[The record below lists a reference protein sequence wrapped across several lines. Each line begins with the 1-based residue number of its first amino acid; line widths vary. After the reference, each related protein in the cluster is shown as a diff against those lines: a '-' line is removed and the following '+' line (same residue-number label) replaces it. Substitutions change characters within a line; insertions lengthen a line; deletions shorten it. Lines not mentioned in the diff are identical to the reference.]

1 MELKKIKNNTNTL
14 GLGDK
19 KEFTIDTSNQMIVSI
34 LRDRLYSNKI
44 GAVSREVASNC
55 RDANREAGREDM
67 PIIIEIGINHS
78 LLEEEK
84 LYISF
89 KDDGIGIS
97 PDRIEN
103 VFLKYGSSTKRD
115 SNNQTGGFG
124 IGAKTPF
131 AYNNEFIIETISES
145 LNGSLKKHIYQ
156 AIILNEMGVES
167 SQLILISEEST
178 TEKTG
183 TKIIVPI
190 KSSDRDSFESE
201 IITATSFW
209 DIKPNYK
216 GFTNSKVDSKELFV
230 GEGWKVLFL
239 NKNNLTSS
247 IKNINNNSPF
257 LIVDGIPYKMP
268 HINLSTNSPINGS
281 ITNYH
286 YENEYTH
293 PVLEFKTGELTLS
306 ASREEVEETDENKS
320 LILNRVL
327 EMEKQILKEGEKL
340 LKNKKTT
347 LDKISFLNEI
357 NKKGANLKTNYL
369 KDLKFSSNIE
379 SLNVLPKTYTKL
391 FGVGSD
397 NINLIEYPCSE
408 QVRCSKKN
416 LLHNKEY
423 ISIKIEDLKNWNII
437 YKGAFERMN
446 YRKSE
451 TLRQED
457 KPILFITEPTSVLG
471 QEKRKK
477 ILKNCTKYLKESG
490 LSVTQYSD
498 VKETKIDRKTRTS
511 TSSGVKKDK
520 NIRTLYVREFSS
532 SDYWFKSSYKVNIST
547 KEIENIENLNK
558 EGEEIKVV
566 VVPIKGFSE
575 LKDLDKV
582 NKNYKRIFT
591 DNFNE
596 EKYSDLTISNSLLL
610 LKDNYKI
617 IAIKNSDIK
626 NLDNKKYLSVS
637 SAIDE
642 ILKDKE
648 LRTYLKAI
656 LKEKHFNETISITTD
671 CNLYKKYSSTLGR
684 EYLKLANFN
693 LDDYKVINK
702 SKVKSYSIS
711 DNDIIKNNKYYLN
724 CKNSYKTKS
733 AFESLANNISS
744 EFKMKKFDGFINEEI
759 LENQEV
765 LIKETNPAIHYVFQ
779 EVGGEYYSWSFSEY
793 DKEGKSKQEGGKIL
807 KADLLKIIKLELKS
821 K

>member
-1 MELKKIKNNTNTL
+1 MELQKTKNDTSTL

-55 RDANREAGREDM
+55 RDANREAGREGM
-67 PIIIEIGINHS
+67 PITIEIGTNHS

-84 LYISF
+84 LYVSF
-89 KDDGIGIS
+89 KDDGIGIN
-97 PDRIEN
+97 PDRIDN

-115 SNNQTGGFG
+115 NNNQTGGFG

-131 AYNNEFIIETISES
+131 AYNNEFIIETISEFK
-145 LNGSLKKHIYQ
+145 GSLKKHVYQ
-156 AIILNEMGVES
+156 AIILTDKGVES
-167 SQLILISEEST
+167 SQLILISEENS

-190 KSSDRDSFESE
+190 KVSDRDSFESE

-209 DIKPNYK
+209 DVKPNYK
-216 GFTNSKVDSKELFV
+216 GFTNSEVDSKELFV
-230 GEGWKVLFL
+230 GEGWKVLSL

-247 IKNINNNSPF
+247 IENIKHNSPF

-268 HINLSTNSPINGS
+268 SINLGSNSLINNS
-281 ITNYH
+281 IVNYH
-286 YENEYTH
+286 YESESTH

-320 LILNRVL
+320 LILDRVL
-327 EMEKQILKEGEKL
+327 DMEKQILKEGEKL

-357 NKKGANLKTNYL
+357 NIKGKNLKTNFL

-379 SLNVLPKTYTKL
+379 SLSGLPKTYNKL

-416 LLHNKEY
+416 LLHSKEHVL
-423 ISIKIEDLKNWNII
+423 IKIEDLKNWNII

-457 KPILFITEPTSVLG
+457 KPILFITEPTSILA
-471 QEKRKK
+471 QEERKK
-477 ILKNCTKYLKESG
+477 LLKNCLKYLKESG

-498 VKETKIDRKTRTS
+498 VKETKVDRKTS
-511 TSSGVKKDK
+511 SNSGVKKDK

-532 SDYWFKSSYKVNIST
+532 SNYWFKGSYKVNIST
-547 KEIENIENLNK
+547 KEIENIENLNE
-558 EGEEIKVV
+558 EGEEKKVV
-566 VVPIKGFSE
+566 IVPIKGFSD
-575 LKDLDKV
+575 LRDLDKV
-582 NKNYKRIFT
+582 NKKYKRIFT

-626 NLDNKKYLSVS
+626 KLDNKKYLNVS

-671 CNLYKKYSSTLGR
+671 CSLYKKYSSTLGR

-702 SKVKSYSIS
+702 SKVKSYNIS

-724 CKNSYKTKS
+724 CKNSYTTKS

-759 LENQEV
+759 LENQEA

-793 DKEGKSKQEGGKIL
+793 DKEGNSKQEGGKIL

>member
-1 MELKKIKNNTNTL
+1 MELQKTKNDTSTL

-55 RDANREAGREDM
+55 RDANREAGREGM
-67 PIIIEIGINHS
+67 PITIEIGTNHS

-84 LYISF
+84 LYVSF
-89 KDDGIGIS
+89 KDDGIGIN
-97 PDRIEN
+97 PDRIDN

-115 SNNQTGGFG
+115 NNNQTGGFG

-131 AYNNEFIIETISES
+131 AYNNEFIIETISEFK
-145 LNGSLKKHIYQ
+145 GSLKKHVYQ
-156 AIILNEMGVES
+156 AIILTDKGVES
-167 SQLILISEEST
+167 SQLILISEENS

-190 KSSDRDSFESE
+190 KVSDRDSFESE

-209 DIKPNYK
+209 DVKPNYK
-216 GFTNSKVDSKELFV
+216 GFTNSEVDSKELFV
-230 GEGWKVLFL
+230 GEGWKVLSL

-247 IKNINNNSPF
+247 IENIKHNSPF

-268 HINLSTNSPINGS
+268 SINLGSNSLINNS
-281 ITNYH
+281 IVNYH
-286 YENEYTH
+286 YESESTH

-320 LILNRVL
+320 LILDRVL
-327 EMEKQILKEGEKL
+327 DMEKQILKEGEKL

-357 NKKGANLKTNYL
+357 NIKGKNLKTNFL

-379 SLNVLPKTYTKL
+379 SLSGLPKTYNKL

-416 LLHNKEY
+416 LLHSKEHVL
-423 ISIKIEDLKNWNII
+423 IKIEDLKNWNII

-457 KPILFITEPTSVLG
+457 KPILFITEPTSILA
-471 QEKRKK
+471 QEERKK
-477 ILKNCTKYLKESG
+477 LLKNCLKYLKESG

-498 VKETKIDRKTRTS
+498 VKETKVDRKTS
-511 TSSGVKKDK
+511 SNSGVKKDK

-532 SDYWFKSSYKVNIST
+532 SNYWFKGSYKVNIST
-547 KEIENIENLNK
+547 KEIENIENLNE
-558 EGEEIKVV
+558 EGEEKKVV
-566 VVPIKGFSE
+566 IVPIKGFSD
-575 LKDLDKV
+575 LRDLDKV
-582 NKNYKRIFT
+582 NKKYKRIFT

-626 NLDNKKYLSVS
+626 NLDNKKYLNVS

-671 CNLYKKYSSTLGR
+671 CSLYKKYSSTLGR

-702 SKVKSYSIS
+702 SKVKSYNIS

-724 CKNSYKTKS
+724 CKNSYTTKS

-793 DKEGKSKQEGGKIL
+793 DKEGNSKQEGGKIL

>member
-1 MELKKIKNNTNTL
+1 MELQKTKNDTSTL

-55 RDANREAGREDM
+55 RDANREAGREGM
-67 PIIIEIGINHS
+67 PITIEIGTNHS

-84 LYISF
+84 LYVSF
-89 KDDGIGIS
+89 KDDGIGIN
-97 PDRIEN
+97 PDRIDN

-115 SNNQTGGFG
+115 NNNQTGGFG

-131 AYNNEFIIETISES
+131 AYNNEFIIETISEFK
-145 LNGSLKKHIYQ
+145 GSLKKHVYQ
-156 AIILNEMGVES
+156 AIILTDKGVES
-167 SQLILISEEST
+167 SQLILISEENS

-190 KSSDRDSFESE
+190 KVSDRDSFESE

-209 DIKPNYK
+209 DVKPNYK
-216 GFTNSKVDSKELFV
+216 GFTSSEVDSKELFV
-230 GEGWKVLFL
+230 GEGWKVLSL

-247 IKNINNNSPF
+247 IENIKHNSPF

-268 HINLSTNSPINGS
+268 SINLGSNSLINNS
-281 ITNYH
+281 IVNYH
-286 YENEYTH
+286 YEIESTH

-320 LILNRVL
+320 LILDRVL
-327 EMEKQILKEGEKL
+327 DMEKQILKEGEKL

-357 NKKGANLKTNYL
+357 NIKGDNLKTNYL

-379 SLNVLPKTYTKL
+379 SLIGLPKTYNKL

-416 LLHNKEY
+416 LLHSKEHVL
-423 ISIKIEDLKNWNII
+423 IKIEDLKNWNII

-457 KPILFITEPTSVLG
+457 KPILFITEPTSVLA
-471 QEKRKK
+471 QEERKK
-477 ILKNCTKYLKESG
+477 VLKNCLKYLKESG

-498 VKETKIDRKTRTS
+498 VKETKVDRKTS
-511 TSSGVKKDK
+511 SNSGVKKDK

-532 SDYWFKSSYKVNIST
+532 SNYWFKGSYKVNIST
-547 KEIENIENLNK
+547 KEIENIENLNE
-558 EGEEIKVV
+558 EGEEKKVV
-566 VVPIKGFSE
+566 IVPIKGFSD
-575 LKDLDKV
+575 LRDLDKV
-582 NKNYKRIFT
+582 NKKYKRIFT

-626 NLDNKKYLSVS
+626 NLDNKKYLNVS

-671 CNLYKKYSSTLGR
+671 CSLYKKYSSTLGR

-702 SKVKSYSIS
+702 SQVKSYNIS

-724 CKNSYKTKS
+724 CKNSYTTKS

-759 LENQEV
+759 LENQEA

-793 DKEGKSKQEGGKIL
+793 DKEGNSKQEGGKIL

>member
-1 MELKKIKNNTNTL
+1 MELQKTKNDTSTL

-55 RDANREAGREDM
+55 RDANREAGRESM
-67 PIIIEIGINHS
+67 PITIEIGTNHS

-84 LYISF
+84 LYVSF
-89 KDDGIGIS
+89 KDDGIGIN
-97 PDRIEN
+97 PDRIDN

-115 SNNQTGGFG
+115 NNNQTGGFG

-131 AYNNEFIIETISES
+131 AYNNEFIIETISEFK
-145 LNGSLKKHIYQ
+145 GSLKKHVYQ
-156 AIILNEMGVES
+156 AIILTDKGVES
-167 SQLILISEEST
+167 SQLILISEENS

-190 KSSDRDSFESE
+190 KVSDRDSFESE

-209 DIKPNYK
+209 DVKPNYK
-216 GFTNSKVDSKELFV
+216 GFTNSEVDSKELFV
-230 GEGWKVLFL
+230 GEGWKVLSL

-247 IKNINNNSPF
+247 IENIKHNSPF

-268 HINLSTNSPINGS
+268 SINLGSNSLINNS
-281 ITNYH
+281 IVNYH
-286 YENEYTH
+286 YESESTH

-320 LILNRVL
+320 LILDRVL
-327 EMEKQILKEGEKL
+327 DMEKQILKEGEKL

-357 NKKGANLKTNYL
+357 NIKGKNLKTNFL

-379 SLNVLPKTYTKL
+379 SLSGLPKTYNKL

-416 LLHNKEY
+416 LLHSKEHVL
-423 ISIKIEDLKNWNII
+423 IKIEDLKNWNII

-457 KPILFITEPTSVLG
+457 KPILFITEPTSVLA
-471 QEKRKK
+471 QEERKK
-477 ILKNCTKYLKESG
+477 VLKNCLKYLKESG

-498 VKETKIDRKTRTS
+498 VKETKVDRKTS
-511 TSSGVKKDK
+511 SNSGVKKDK

-532 SDYWFKSSYKVNIST
+532 SNYWFKGSYKVNIST
-547 KEIENIENLNK
+547 KEIENIENLNE
-558 EGEEIKVV
+558 EGEEKKVV
-566 VVPIKGFSE
+566 IVPIKSFSD
-575 LKDLDKV
+575 LRDLDKV
-582 NKNYKRIFT
+582 NKKYKRIFT

-626 NLDNKKYLSVS
+626 NLDNKKYLNVS

-671 CNLYKKYSSTLGR
+671 CSLYKKYSSTLGR

-702 SKVKSYSIS
+702 SKVKSYNIS

-724 CKNSYKTKS
+724 CKNSYTTKS

-759 LENQEV
+759 LENQEA

-793 DKEGKSKQEGGKIL
+793 DKEGNSKQEGGKIL

>member
-1 MELKKIKNNTNTL
+1 MELQKTKNDTSTL

-55 RDANREAGREDM
+55 RDANREAGRESM
-67 PIIIEIGINHS
+67 PITIEIGTNHS

-84 LYISF
+84 LYVSF
-89 KDDGIGIS
+89 KDDGIGIN
-97 PDRIEN
+97 PDRIDN

-115 SNNQTGGFG
+115 NNNQTGGFG

-131 AYNNEFIIETISES
+131 AYNNEFIIETISEFK
-145 LNGSLKKHIYQ
+145 GSLKKHVYQ
-156 AIILNEMGVES
+156 AIILTDKGVES
-167 SQLILISEEST
+167 SQLILISEENS

-190 KSSDRDSFESE
+190 KVSDRDSFESE

-209 DIKPNYK
+209 DVKPNYK
-216 GFTNSKVDSKELFV
+216 GFTNSEVDSKELFV
-230 GEGWKVLFL
+230 GEGWKVLSL

-247 IKNINNNSPF
+247 IENIKHNSPF

-268 HINLSTNSPINGS
+268 SINLGSNSLINNS
-281 ITNYH
+281 IVNYH
-286 YENEYTH
+286 YESESTH

-320 LILNRVL
+320 LILDRVL
-327 EMEKQILKEGEKL
+327 DMEKQILKEGEKL

-357 NKKGANLKTNYL
+357 NIKGENLKTNYL

-379 SLNVLPKTYTKL
+379 SLSGLPKTYNKL

-416 LLHNKEY
+416 LLHSKEHVL
-423 ISIKIEDLKNWNII
+423 IKIEDLKNWNII

-457 KPILFITEPTSVLG
+457 KPILFITEPTSVLA
-471 QEKRKK
+471 QEERKK
-477 ILKNCTKYLKESG
+477 VLKNCLKYLKESG

-498 VKETKIDRKTRTS
+498 VKETKVDRKTS
-511 TSSGVKKDK
+511 SNSGVKKDK

-532 SDYWFKSSYKVNIST
+532 SNYWFKGSYKVNIST
-547 KEIENIENLNK
+547 KEIENIENLNE
-558 EGEEIKVV
+558 EGEEKKVV
-566 VVPIKGFSE
+566 IVPIKGFSD
-575 LKDLDKV
+575 LRDLDKV
-582 NKNYKRIFT
+582 NKKYKRIFT

-626 NLDNKKYLSVS
+626 NLDNKKYLNVS

-671 CNLYKKYSSTLGR
+671 CSLYKKYSSTLGR

-702 SKVKSYSIS
+702 SKVKSYNIS

-724 CKNSYKTKS
+724 CKNSYTTKS

-759 LENQEV
+759 LENQEA

-793 DKEGKSKQEGGKIL
+793 DKEGNSKQEGGKIL

>member
-1 MELKKIKNNTNTL
+1 MELQKTKNDTSTL

-55 RDANREAGREDM
+55 RDANREAGREGM
-67 PIIIEIGINHS
+67 PITIEIGTNHS

-84 LYISF
+84 LYVSF
-89 KDDGIGIS
+89 KDDGIGIN
-97 PDRIEN
+97 PDRIDN

-115 SNNQTGGFG
+115 NNNQTGGFG

-131 AYNNEFIIETISES
+131 AYNNEFIIETISEFK
-145 LNGSLKKHIYQ
+145 GSLKKHVYQ
-156 AIILNEMGVES
+156 AIILTDKGVES
-167 SQLILISEEST
+167 SQLILISEENS

-190 KSSDRDSFESE
+190 KVSDRNSFESE

-209 DIKPNYK
+209 DVKPNYK
-216 GFTNSKVDSKELFV
+216 GFTSSEVDSKELFV
-230 GEGWKVLFL
+230 GEGWKVLSL

-247 IKNINNNSPF
+247 IENIKHNSPF

-268 HINLSTNSPINGS
+268 SINLGSNSLINNS
-281 ITNYH
+281 IVNYH
-286 YENEYTH
+286 YEIESTH

-320 LILNRVL
+320 LILDRVL
-327 EMEKQILKEGEKL
+327 DMEKQILKEGEKL

-357 NKKGANLKTNYL
+357 NIKGENLKTNYL

-379 SLNVLPKTYTKL
+379 SLIGLPKTYNKL

-416 LLHNKEY
+416 LLHSKEHVL
-423 ISIKIEDLKNWNII
+423 IKIEDLKNWNII

-457 KPILFITEPTSVLG
+457 KPILFITEPTSVLA
-471 QEKRKK
+471 QEERKK
-477 ILKNCTKYLKESG
+477 VLKNCLKYLKESG

-498 VKETKIDRKTRTS
+498 VKETKVDRKTS
-511 TSSGVKKDK
+511 SNSGVKKDK

-532 SDYWFKSSYKVNIST
+532 SNYWFKGSYKVNIST
-547 KEIENIENLNK
+547 KEIENIENLNE
-558 EGEEIKVV
+558 EGEEKKVV
-566 VVPIKGFSE
+566 IVPIKGFSD
-575 LKDLDKV
+575 LRDLDKV
-582 NKNYKRIFT
+582 NKKYKRIFT

-626 NLDNKKYLSVS
+626 NLDNKKYLNVS

-671 CNLYKKYSSTLGR
+671 CSLYKKYSSTLGR

-702 SKVKSYSIS
+702 SQVKSYNIS

-724 CKNSYKTKS
+724 CKNSYTTKS

-793 DKEGKSKQEGGKIL
+793 DKEGNSKQEGGKIL

>member
-1 MELKKIKNNTNTL
+1 MELQKTKNDTSTL

-55 RDANREAGREDM
+55 RDANREAGREGM
-67 PIIIEIGINHS
+67 PITIEIGTNHS

-84 LYISF
+84 LYVSF
-89 KDDGIGIS
+89 KDDGIGIN
-97 PDRIEN
+97 PDRIDN

-115 SNNQTGGFG
+115 NNNQTGGFG

-131 AYNNEFIIETISES
+131 AYNNEFIIETISEFK
-145 LNGSLKKHIYQ
+145 GSLKKHVYQ
-156 AIILNEMGVES
+156 AIILTDKGVES
-167 SQLILISEEST
+167 SQLILISEENS

-190 KSSDRDSFESE
+190 KVSDRDSFESE

-209 DIKPNYK
+209 DVKPNYK
-216 GFTNSKVDSKELFV
+216 GFTNSEVDSKELFV
-230 GEGWKVLFL
+230 GEGWKVLSL

-247 IKNINNNSPF
+247 IENIKHNSPF

-268 HINLSTNSPINGS
+268 SINLGSNSLINNS
-281 ITNYH
+281 IVNYH
-286 YENEYTH
+286 YESESTH

-320 LILNRVL
+320 LILDRVL
-327 EMEKQILKEGEKL
+327 DMEKQILKEGEKL

-357 NKKGANLKTNYL
+357 NIKGKNLKTNFL

-379 SLNVLPKTYTKL
+379 SLSELPKTYNKL

-416 LLHNKEY
+416 LLHSKEHVL
-423 ISIKIEDLKNWNII
+423 IKIEDLKNWNII

-457 KPILFITEPTSVLG
+457 KPILFITEPTSILA
-471 QEKRKK
+471 QEERKK
-477 ILKNCTKYLKESG
+477 LLKNCLKYLKESG

-498 VKETKIDRKTRTS
+498 VKETKVDRKTS
-511 TSSGVKKDK
+511 SNSGVKKDK

-532 SDYWFKSSYKVNIST
+532 SNYWFKGSYKVNIST
-547 KEIENIENLNK
+547 KEIENIENLNE
-558 EGEEIKVV
+558 EGEEKKVV
-566 VVPIKGFSE
+566 IVPIKGFSD
-575 LKDLDKV
+575 LRDLDKV
-582 NKNYKRIFT
+582 NKKYKRIFT

-626 NLDNKKYLSVS
+626 NLDNKKYLNVS

-671 CNLYKKYSSTLGR
+671 CSLYKKYSSTLGR

-702 SKVKSYSIS
+702 SKVKSYNIS

-724 CKNSYKTKS
+724 CKNSYTTKS

-793 DKEGKSKQEGGKIL
+793 DKEGNSKQEGGKIL

>member
-1 MELKKIKNNTNTL
+1 MELQKTKNDTSTL

-55 RDANREAGREDM
+55 RDANREAGREGM
-67 PIIIEIGINHS
+67 PITIEIGTNHS

-84 LYISF
+84 LYVSF
-89 KDDGIGIS
+89 KDDGIGIN
-97 PDRIEN
+97 PDRIDN

-115 SNNQTGGFG
+115 NNNQTGGFG

-131 AYNNEFIIETISES
+131 AYNNEFIIETISEFK
-145 LNGSLKKHIYQ
+145 GSLKKHVYQ
-156 AIILNEMGVES
+156 AIILTDKGVES
-167 SQLILISEEST
+167 SQLILISEENS

-190 KSSDRDSFESE
+190 KVSDRDSFESE

-209 DIKPNYK
+209 DVKPNYK
-216 GFTNSKVDSKELFV
+216 GFTSSEVDSKELFV
-230 GEGWKVLFL
+230 GEGWKVLSL

-247 IKNINNNSPF
+247 IENIKHNSPF

-268 HINLSTNSPINGS
+268 SINLGSNSLINNS
-281 ITNYH
+281 IVNYH
-286 YENEYTH
+286 YEIESTH

-320 LILNRVL
+320 LILDRVL
-327 EMEKQILKEGEKL
+327 DMEKQILKEGEKL

-357 NKKGANLKTNYL
+357 NIKGDNLKTNYL

-379 SLNVLPKTYTKL
+379 SLSGLPKTYNKL

-416 LLHNKEY
+416 LLHSKEHVL
-423 ISIKIEDLKNWNII
+423 IKIEDLKNWNII

-457 KPILFITEPTSVLG
+457 KPILFITEPTSVLA
-471 QEKRKK
+471 QEERKK
-477 ILKNCTKYLKESG
+477 VLKNCLKYLKESG

-498 VKETKIDRKTRTS
+498 VKETKVDRKTS
-511 TSSGVKKDK
+511 SNSGVKKDK

-532 SDYWFKSSYKVNIST
+532 SNYWFKGSYKVNIST
-547 KEIENIENLNK
+547 KEIENIENLNE
-558 EGEEIKVV
+558 EGEEKKVV
-566 VVPIKGFSE
+566 IVPIKGFSD
-575 LKDLDKV
+575 LRDLDKV
-582 NKNYKRIFT
+582 NKKYKRIFT

-626 NLDNKKYLSVS
+626 NLDNKKYLNVS

-671 CNLYKKYSSTLGR
+671 CSLYKKYSSTLGR

-702 SKVKSYSIS
+702 SQVKSYNIS

-724 CKNSYKTKS
+724 CKNSYTTKS

-759 LENQEV
+759 LENQEA

-793 DKEGKSKQEGGKIL
+793 DKEGNSKQEGGKIL

>member
-55 RDANREAGREDM
+55 RDANREAGREIV
-67 PIIIEIGINHS
+67 PITIEIGTNHS

-115 SNNQTGGFG
+115 NNNQTGGFG

-145 LNGSLKKHIYQ
+145 LNGNLKKHIYQ
-156 AIILNEMGVES
+156 AIILNEKGVES

-190 KSSDRDSFESE
+190 KRSDRDSFEKE
-201 IITATSFW
+201 IITATTFW
-209 DIKPNYK
+209 NVKPNYK
-216 GFTNSKVDSKELFV
+216 GFNSGELRSKELFA
-230 GEGWKVLFL
+230 GEGWKILSL
-239 NKNNLTSS
+239 NKNELTSS
-247 IKNINNNSPF
+247 IKNINHNSPF

-268 HINLSTNSPINGS
+268 HINLCSSSPIKNS
-281 ITNYH
+281 IANYH
-286 YENEYTH
+286 YENEHTH
-293 PVLEFKTGELTLS
+293 PLLEFETGKLTLS

-320 LILNRVL
+320 LILDRVL
-327 EMEKQILKEGEKL
+327 EMEKQILKEGERLVKS
-340 LKNKKTT
+340 KKTT

-357 NKKGANLKTNYL
+357 NVIGKNLKTNYL
-369 KDLKFSSNIE
+369 KDLKFSSNIN
-379 SLNVLPKTYTKL
+379 SLSSLPKNYTKL
-391 FGVGSD
+391 FGVGSL
-397 NINLIEYPCSE
+397 NMNLIEYPCSE

-416 LLHNKEY
+416 LLHNKEHT
-423 ISIKIEDLKNWNII
+423 SIKVEDLKSWNII
-437 YKGAFERMN
+437 YKSAFERMN

-451 TLRQED
+451 TLKQEN
-457 KPILFITEPTSVLG
+457 KPILFITEPTSILAK
-471 QEKRKK
+471 EKGKE
-477 ILKNCTKYLKESG
+477 IFKNCLKYLKESG
-490 LSVTQYSD
+490 LSVTYYSD
-498 VKETKIDRKTRTS
+498 VKETKVDRKTS

-532 SDYWFKSSYKVNIST
+532 SNYWFKGSYKINVST
-547 KEIENIENLNK
+547 KEIENIENLNE
-558 EGEEIKVV
+558 EGEERKVV
-566 VVPIKGFSE
+566 VVPIKSFSE

-582 NKNYKRIFT
+582 NKRYDKIFT
-591 DNFNE
+591 DDFNE
-596 EKYSDLTISNSLLL
+596 ERYLDLSIENSLLL
-610 LKDNYKI
+610 LTNNYRI

-656 LKEKHFNETISITTD
+656 LKEKHFNETISITTESAI
-671 CNLYKKYSSTLGR
+671 YKKYSSILGR

-702 SKVKSYSIS
+702 SKIKSYSIS
-711 DNDIIKNNKYYLN
+711 DNDIIKNNKYYLH
-724 CKNSYKTKS
+724 CHNSYKTKS
-733 AFESLANNISS
+733 AFASLSEIISS

-759 LENQEV
+759 LEKQEV
-765 LIKETNPAIHYVFQ
+765 LIKETNPVIHYVFN

-793 DKEGKSKQEGGKIL
+793 DKDGNNKTAGGKIL
-807 KADLLKIIKLELKS
+807 QADLLKIIKLELKS

>member
-1 MELKKIKNNTNTL
+1 MELQKTKNDTSTL

-55 RDANREAGREDM
+55 RDANREAGREGM
-67 PIIIEIGINHS
+67 PITIEIGTNHS

-84 LYISF
+84 LYVSF
-89 KDDGIGIS
+89 KDDGIGIN
-97 PDRIEN
+97 PDRIDN

-115 SNNQTGGFG
+115 NNNQTGGFG

-131 AYNNEFIIETISES
+131 AYNNEFIIETISEFK
-145 LNGSLKKHIYQ
+145 GSLKKHVYQ
-156 AIILNEMGVES
+156 AIILTDKGVES
-167 SQLILISEEST
+167 SQLILISEENS

-190 KSSDRDSFESE
+190 KVSDRDSFESE

-209 DIKPNYK
+209 DVKPNYK
-216 GFTNSKVDSKELFV
+216 GFTNSEVDSKELFV
-230 GEGWKVLFL
+230 GEGWKVLSL

-247 IKNINNNSPF
+247 IENIKHNSPF

-268 HINLSTNSPINGS
+268 SINLGSNSLINNS
-281 ITNYH
+281 IVNYH
-286 YENEYTH
+286 YEIELTH

-320 LILNRVL
+320 LILDRVL
-327 EMEKQILKEGEKL
+327 DMEKQILKEGEKL

-357 NKKGANLKTNYL
+357 NIKGKNLKTNFL

-379 SLNVLPKTYTKL
+379 SLSGLPKTYNKL

-416 LLHNKEY
+416 LLHSKEHVL
-423 ISIKIEDLKNWNII
+423 IKIEDLKNWNII

-457 KPILFITEPTSVLG
+457 KPILFITEPTSILA
-471 QEKRKK
+471 QEERKK
-477 ILKNCTKYLKESG
+477 LLKNCLKYLKESG

-498 VKETKIDRKTRTS
+498 VKETKVDRKTS
-511 TSSGVKKDK
+511 SNSGVKKDK

-532 SDYWFKSSYKVNIST
+532 SNYWFKGSYKVNIST
-547 KEIENIENLNK
+547 KEIENIENLNE
-558 EGEEIKVV
+558 EGEEKKVV
-566 VVPIKGFSE
+566 IVPIKGFSD
-575 LKDLDKV
+575 LRDLDKV
-582 NKNYKRIFT
+582 NKKYKRIFT

-626 NLDNKKYLSVS
+626 KLDNKKYLNVS

-671 CNLYKKYSSTLGR
+671 CSLYKKYSSTLGR

-702 SKVKSYSIS
+702 SKVKSYNIS

-724 CKNSYKTKS
+724 CKNSYTTKS

-759 LENQEV
+759 LENQEA

-793 DKEGKSKQEGGKIL
+793 DKEGNSKQEGGKIL

>member
-1 MELKKIKNNTNTL
+1 MELQKTKNDTSTL

-55 RDANREAGREDM
+55 RDANREAGREGM
-67 PIIIEIGINHS
+67 PITIEIGTNHS

-84 LYISF
+84 LYVSF
-89 KDDGIGIS
+89 KDDGIGIN
-97 PDRIEN
+97 PDRIDN

-115 SNNQTGGFG
+115 NNNQTGGFG

-131 AYNNEFIIETISES
+131 AYNNEFIIETISEFK
-145 LNGSLKKHIYQ
+145 GSLKKHVYQ
-156 AIILNEMGVES
+156 AIILTDKGVES
-167 SQLILISEEST
+167 SQLILISEENS

-190 KSSDRDSFESE
+190 KVSDRNSFESE

-209 DIKPNYK
+209 DVKPNYK
-216 GFTNSKVDSKELFV
+216 GFTSSEVDSKELFV
-230 GEGWKVLFL
+230 GEGWKVLSL

-247 IKNINNNSPF
+247 IENIKHNSPF

-268 HINLSTNSPINGS
+268 SINLGSNSLINNS
-281 ITNYH
+281 IVNYH
-286 YENEYTH
+286 YEIESTH

-320 LILNRVL
+320 LILDRVL
-327 EMEKQILKEGEKL
+327 DMEKQILKEGEKL

-357 NKKGANLKTNYL
+357 NIKGDNLKTNYL

-379 SLNVLPKTYTKL
+379 SLSGLPKTYNKL

-416 LLHNKEY
+416 LLHSKEHVL
-423 ISIKIEDLKNWNII
+423 IKIEDLKNWNII

-457 KPILFITEPTSVLG
+457 KPILFITEPTSVLA
-471 QEKRKK
+471 QEERKK
-477 ILKNCTKYLKESG
+477 VLKNCLKYLKESG

-498 VKETKIDRKTRTS
+498 VKETKVDRKTS
-511 TSSGVKKDK
+511 SNSGVKKDK

-532 SDYWFKSSYKVNIST
+532 SNYWFKGSYKVNIST
-547 KEIENIENLNK
+547 KEIENIENLNE
-558 EGEEIKVV
+558 EGEEKKVV
-566 VVPIKGFSE
+566 IVPIKGFSD
-575 LKDLDKV
+575 LRDLDKV
-582 NKNYKRIFT
+582 NKKYKRIFT

-626 NLDNKKYLSVS
+626 NLDNKKYLNVS

-671 CNLYKKYSSTLGR
+671 CSLYKKYSSTLGR

-702 SKVKSYSIS
+702 SQVKSYNIS

-724 CKNSYKTKS
+724 CKNSYTTKS

-759 LENQEV
+759 LENQEA

-793 DKEGKSKQEGGKIL
+793 DKEGNSKQEGGKIL